1 MKILSAKEF
10 GIKLKA
16 TIQATGRLGFP
27 KLTSDA
33 LKFNA
38 RQYVKF
44 AQSEDNNNDLF
55 MCVLSEPNE
64 DAFKVICSGG
74 YYSLGTKVLFDI
86 VGYDY
91 LNYTIIFDLN
101 RASHLD
107 EELQGEVY
115 KMCERKLSKNN
126 KKETDN
132 MEES

>member
-1 MKILSAKEF
+1 M
-10 GIKLKA
+10 A

-86 VGYDY
+86 LGYDY

>member
-27 KLTSDA
+27 KQTSDA

-38 RQYVKF
+38 RQFVKF
-44 AQSEDNNNDLF
+44 AQSEDGNNDLF

-86 VGYDY
+86 LGYDY